1 MPTEEQIRRWEVLEF
16 VAKRDD
22 EHNYLVNRI
31 PLDAEHQ
38 EWLQSRARDTT
49 RSDGAFINEN
59 SSETLECGSLANE
72 SSPTGEVDWS
82 RASHAANNK
91 ILVGCLGLR
100 QTICFPF
107 LKTDICF

>member
-31 PLDAEHQ
+31 PLDTEHQ
-38 EWLQSRARDTT
+38 AWLQSRARDTT

-59 SSETLECGSLANE
+59 SIETLECLSLANE
-72 SSPTGEVDWS
+72 SAPTGEVDWT
-82 RASHAANNK
+82 RASPTANNK
-91 ILVGCLGLR
+91 ILVGCHVLR
-100 QTICFPF
+100 QNICALFS
-107 LKTDICF
+107 K